1 MAEIVDPFE
10 QAQYRPPDIQAQ
22 MNRGLRELGKLRGSP
37 NQKTPQVYYNLG
49 WLIYAVVLV
58 CTFCTVKL
66 VKFLN
71 RWSDQRTMASPE
83 WQQMLAE
90 VERENNRPPSPPPWR
105 ASRGPRLVSFYE
117 EPGPEEGQIAHDAD
131 RLLDEFEGGELI
143 LALERDDHWEYR
155 LFGRVLED
163 ELDRRVPLRREVKN
177 RQARTSEATYVDLV
191 DLGQW
196 GLDRLGELGHFADTV
211 GAIFND
217 DLPQAHGDEGVPGDP
232 VEIAA
237 AARRLAQLWD
247 DIAQWTLRCRSVR
260 VDSIARRAVDLL
272 SNMSAN
278 MLDEIWNFGHTFIP
292 RLEEAI
298 ETHADDD
305 AEVVVVTMALTLTL
319 NGADEF
325 GEEMSR
331 LASDLERYHST

>member
-1 MAEIVDPFE
+1 MVEIVDPFE

-22 MNRGLRELGKLRGSP
+22 VNRGLGELGKLRGASGG
-37 NQKTPQVYYNLG
+37 NQKVPQAYYNLG

-58 CTFCTVKL
+58 CTFGTVRL

-71 RWSDQRTMASPE
+71 KWSDERVMASPQ
-83 WQQMLAE
+83 WQQMLDE
-90 VERENNRPPSPPPWR
+90 VERENNRPPSSAPWR
-105 ASRGPRLVSFYE
+105 TSRGPRPVSFYE
-117 EPGPEEGQIAHDAD
+117 DSGPEERQIAHDID
-131 RLLDEFEGGELI
+131 RRRDELENSELR
-143 LALERDDHWEYR
+143 LALEGDDHWEYR
-155 LFGRVLED
+155 LFGQVLED
-163 ELDRRVPLRREVKN
+163 ELDRRAPLRREVNN
-177 RQARTSEATYVDLV
+177 RHARTGEVTYVGLV

-196 GLDRLGELGHFADTV
+196 GLDRLGELGDFVDTV

-232 VEIAA
+232 RAIVA
-237 AARRLAQLWD
+237 AARRLARRWD

-278 MLDEIWNFGHTFIP
+278 MLDEIWDFGHTFIP

-298 ETHADDD
+298 QTHADDD
-305 AEVVVVTMALTLTL
+305 AEVVVVTMPLTLTL

-325 GEEMSR
+325 GKEMSQ
-331 LASDLERYHST
+331 LASDLERY

>member
-1 MAEIVDPFE
+1 M
-10 QAQYRPPDIQAQ
+10 
-22 MNRGLRELGKLRGSP
+22 
-37 NQKTPQVYYNLG
+37 
-49 WLIYAVVLV
+49 
-58 CTFCTVKL
+58 
-66 VKFLN
+66 
-71 RWSDQRTMASPE
+71 
-83 WQQMLAE
+83 
-90 VERENNRPPSPPPWR
+90 
-105 ASRGPRLVSFYE
+105 
-117 EPGPEEGQIAHDAD
+117 
-131 RLLDEFEGGELI
+131 

-163 ELDRRVPLRREVKN
+163 ELDRRAPLRREVNN
-177 RQARTSEATYVDLV
+177 RRARTGEATYVGLV

-196 GLDRLGELGHFADTV
+196 GLDRLGDFADTV

-217 DLPQAHGDEGVPGDP
+217 DLPQALGDEGVPGDP

-237 AARRLAQLWD
+237 VARRLAQLWD

-278 MLDEIWNFGHTFIP
+278 MLDEIWDFGHTFIP

-331 LASDLERYHST
+331 LASGLGL